1 MPIVFLHAFP
11 LNSEMWGPQVALRQD
26 GIELFAYDIFGF
38 GGSDAASKADDYTI
52 EALISDVHNF
62 IRDVVKRPA
71 VICGLS
77 LGSYI
82 ALRAALA
89 DEDDIAGLVLASVGA
104 GSDEPEKF
112 RKEIDECAATYE
124 DHGIE
129 AFLTSLFEDPSF
141 GDARKLG
148 PATFDR
154 MVRSNPRDGV
164 VLTARHILA
173 PRTPVSSLTQGLRA
187 LKAPTLILVGRKD
200 VECLDPA
207 AFLVRNIPTSTLEIF
222 EGCGHFINMEKTDL
236 FNSKI
241 SEFVRGIKDDPAR
254 MSSRR
259 MVSE

>member
-1 MPIVFLHAFP
+1 MRPFAMKTYESLGRRINWWSVADTSGEGMPIVFLHAFP

-104 GSDEPEKF
+104 G
-112 RKEIDECAATYE
+112 
-124 DHGIE
+124 
-129 AFLTSLFEDPSF
+129 
-141 GDARKLG
+141 
-148 PATFDR
+148 
-154 MVRSNPRDGV
+154 
-164 VLTARHILA
+164 
-173 PRTPVSSLTQGLRA
+173 
-187 LKAPTLILVGRKD
+187 
-200 VECLDPA
+200 
-207 AFLVRNIPTSTLEIF
+207 
-222 EGCGHFINMEKTDL
+222 
-236 FNSKI
+236 
-241 SEFVRGIKDDPAR
+241 
-254 MSSRR
+254 
-259 MVSE
+259 